1 MALEVTA
8 PVDRSGGAG
17 KHTLLLFGIMGLAV
31 ALRFWRLGDW
41 GFDSDEVFMLRDS
54 LDPRLTNPRP
64 LLYFLNHYIVQ
75 PLMPLHELSLRL
87 LPAVFGVLA
96 IPTIY
101 FVGRRLVGTRAA
113 LFAAFFLAVSPL
125 HIYYSQFARYWSL
138 VFLLAA
144 IYPYA
149 IYLGVRERN
158 RGWLAVGL
166 LTGVLAV
173 LAHPASILLV
183 GGLGIW
189 AIYARR
195 EQLAR
200 LWERRRI
207 RWVALFLAVVAAGVA
222 LRFVYLLQS
231 WITLHDQKPNS
242 ANEFL
247 MHIPGKSGIKQIVYI
262 MGFMESLTV
271 PLVLAGVLGIY
282 LLWQGRDRSLGVLL
296 AWMLGFPMAFLVLLS
311 FRAPVSVFYLVPTL
325 PILFIAAGVF
335 LDRLAEL
342 RWELRPHWLLPA
354 AVVLIIIAAGAPTL
368 LSQYRDG
375 RRYDFRGAARWLHA
389 RLNPGD
395 VIFSDQFKVLTHYLP
410 GPQIQRLGGDPTP
423 LMQAARTLQES
434 RRGTAVWVV
443 SPAPSHAFRTNPK
456 IGELKGWIYSNCELR
471 NTIGV
476 GRLDFRLYHLQIYR
490 CPVARTAA
498 AAAETSE

>member
-1 MALEVTA
+1 MALGETA
-8 PVDRSGGAG
+8 AVERSGGAG
-17 KHTLLLFGIMGLAV
+17 RNTLLLFGIIALAV
-31 ALRFWRLGDW
+31 ALRFWQLGQW

-101 FVGRRLVGTRAA
+101 FVGRRLVGARAA
-113 LFAAFFLAVSPL
+113 LFAAFFVAVSPL
-125 HIYYSQFARYWSL
+125 HVYYSQFARYWSL

-149 IYLGVRERN
+149 IYLGIRERN
-158 RGWLAVGL
+158 RGWLAFGL

-200 LWERRRI
+200 LWHQRRV
-207 RWVALFLAVVAAGVA
+207 RWIAVVLGLVAAGLA
-222 LRFVYLLQS
+222 MRFVYLLQS
-231 WITLHDQKPNS
+231 WISLHDQKPNS

-247 MHIPGKSGIKQIVYI
+247 LHIPGKSGIKQIVYI

-271 PLVLAGVLGIY
+271 PLVLAGILGIY

-296 AWMLGFPMAFLVLLS
+296 AWMLFFPMAFLVLLS

-325 PILFIAAGVF
+325 PILFIGAGIF

-410 GPQIQRLGGDPTP
+410 GAQIQRLGGDPTP
-423 LMQAARTLQES
+423 LIQSARTLQES

-443 SPAPSHAFRTNPK
+443 SPAPSHAFRTNPR

-490 CPVARTAA
+490 CPAARTAA
-498 AAAETSE
+498 VAAETSE

>member
-1 MALEVTA
+1 MALGETA
-8 PVDRSGGAG
+8 AVDRSGGAARN
-17 KHTLLLFGIMGLAV
+17 TLLLFGIIALAV
-31 ALRFWRLGDW
+31 VLRFWRLGQW

-64 LLYFLNHYIVQ
+64 LLYFLNHYMVQ

-87 LPAVFGVLA
+87 LPAIFGVLA

-101 FVGRRLVGTRAA
+101 FVGRRLVGARAA

-125 HIYYSQFARYWSL
+125 HVYYSQFARYWSL

-144 IYPYA
+144 VYPYA
-149 IYLGVRERN
+149 IYLGIHERS
-158 RGWLAVGL
+158 RGWLAFGL
-166 LTGVLAV
+166 FIGVLAV
-173 LAHPASILLV
+173 LAHPASVLLV

-200 LWERRRI
+200 LWQQKRV
-207 RWVALFLAVVAAGVA
+207 RWVGLVLALVAGGVA
-222 LRFVYLLQS
+222 LRFVYLLQR
-231 WITLHDQKPNS
+231 WISLHDQKPNS

-247 MHIPGKSGIKQIVYI
+247 MHIPGKSGIKQVLYI
-262 MGFMESLTV
+262 LGFMESLTV

-282 LLWQGRDRSLGVLL
+282 LLWRGRDRSLGVLL
-296 AWMLGFPMAFLVLLS
+296 AWMLGFPIAFLVLLS

-342 RWELRPHWLLPA
+342 RWELRPPWLLPA
-354 AVVLIIIAAGAPTL
+354 TLAATIIAAGAPTL

-375 RRYDFRGAARWLHA
+375 RRFDFRGAARWLDA
-389 RLNPGD
+389 RIEPGD

-410 GPQIQRLGGDPTP
+410 GAQIQRLGGDPAP
-423 LMQAARTLQES
+423 LMLTTRTLQES
-434 RRGTAVWVV
+434 RRGSALWVV
-443 SPAPSHAFRTNPK
+443 APAPSHAFRTNPK
-456 IGELKGWIYSNCELR
+456 IGELNGWIYSNCELR

-490 CPVARTAA
+490 CPTAGAA
-498 AAAETSE
+498 AVAAETSE